1 MSLVGCPNQILDW
14 NFSHSYS
21 VNAIKSSQLFNQ
33 KFWCHLD
40 LILQQSLSVLLSKY
54 KPSAYAGAT
63 IISYPDCYNVFLGDK
78 PCFHLVILLTCMF
91 SKASPPGVFRLIQ
104 NIVQPW
110 PLKWLH
116 SLHAT
121 LSHLWLS
128 FHSFSFHSVV
138 SGLLALSGKFGMLPL
153 HRTVISNIYIR
164 ASSYW

>member
-91 SKASPPGVFRLIQ
+91 SKASPPGVFRLTH

-116 SLHAT
+116 SLHPPCHISDSPSILF
-121 LSHLWLS
+121 LSIQLS
-128 FHSFSFHSVV
+128 LAFLLYLEN
-138 SGLLALSGKFGMLPL
+138 SGCSHFIELL
-153 HRTVISNIYIR
+153 
-164 ASSYW
+164 